1 MLRVVGIMA
10 EFVGPTEPPS
20 ALRTRTA
27 GQSVLQSLSGL
38 IKFLPIVQSPGNS
51 LMRRIQALLAT
62 LAFAA
67 APVPDGSSIANAAR
81 PGSPAVPPPPPEMAP
96 FDAALEPE
104 VTIIKREGNTVEEH
118 RINGRLFMI
127 KVTPEHGVPYYLVD
141 RKGDGN
147 FSRETMGNPDVAVP
161 MWVIGTF

>member
-1 MLRVVGIMA
+1 
-10 EFVGPTEPPS
+10 
-20 ALRTRTA
+20 
-27 GQSVLQSLSGL
+27 
-38 IKFLPIVQSPGNS
+38 
-51 LMRRIQALLAT
+51 MRRIQALLAT

-67 APVPDGSSIANAAR
+67 APVLAQNKTELQPL
-81 PGSPAVPPPPPEMAP
+81 PAVPPPPPEMAP

>member
-10 EFVGPTEPPS
+10 EFARPTVPPS
-20 ALRTRTA
+20 ALRVRTA
-27 GQSVLQSLSGL
+27 GQSVLQFLSGP
-38 IKFLPIVQSPGNS
+38 INFLPIVQSPGNS

-67 APVPDGSSIANAAR
+67 APVLAQNKGELQPL
-81 PGSPAVPPPPPEMAP
+81 PAVPPPPPEMAP

-147 FSRETMGNPDVAVP
+147 FSRETMGNADVSVP